1 MKKTAL
7 VLLMGI
13 LLLSGC
19 GSEAEKYRKLA
30 DEYYAKG
37 QYNYAAY
44 NYVMAMETDREN
56 ETDYLRLV
64 DSYIELGK
72 LDKALKYLETA
83 EEKFGEEKLADLREE
98 LDELIAETTI
108 PQTPADKAE
117 TEAAVTPAGGF
128 TAGATP
134 VPEVT
139 MTPETPTVVP
149 TAVPEVST
157 TPTDTPTEIPE
168 PTATQVPEYT
178 FTEIAVVMYVT
189 EDVNVRNLP
198 SVDGKITGSLGKGAE
213 ISILRQCNET
223 GWYEFEYNGEKG
235 YSNNWYF
242 STEKPAATPETKPEN
257 TPKPE
262 VKPESTPVPEPTDKE
277 QEKDKNADVLKE
289 YIMTNGAESSNDYFA
304 IGGSEQELDFGV
316 SYEET
321 EDVFGFHVVSEFDDI
336 LVVIYFKWND
346 WMGTSA
352 KISATVFMPE
362 EQIGYSMI
370 GELDV
375 KEYKGEAIE
384 FQIMEYTG
392 HTEESLEEPVTGLVQ
407 IAFLAGMVYIDDE
420 LEKQAGV
427 SLQDIGFDSFVLTE
441 EAIGWALEEK

>member
-7 VLLMGI
+7 ILLTGVLL
-13 LLLSGC
+13 LAGC
-19 GSEAEKYRKLA
+19 GNEAENYRKLA

-37 QYNYAAY
+37 QYDYAAY

-83 EEKFGEEKLADLREE
+83 EEKFGEEKLEDLREE

-108 PQTPADKAE
+108 PKIPADKAGN
-117 TEAAVTPAGGF
+117 EAAVTPAGGF

-139 MTPETPTVVP
+139 TTPAVPTVVP
-149 TAVPEVST
+149 TEIPEVST
-157 TPTDTPTEIPE
+157 TPTVNPTEIPE
-168 PTATQVPEYT
+168 PTATPVPEYT
-178 FTEIAVVMYVT
+178 FTELAVVRYVT
-189 EDVNVRNLP
+189 EDVNVRDLP
-198 SVDGKITGSLGKGAE
+198 SVDGKIIGSLGKGAE

-242 STEKPAATPETKPEN
+242 STEKPAAASETKPEN
-257 TPKPE
+257 TPTPE
-262 VKPESTPVPEPTDKE
+262 AEPENTPTPELTEETKEIPDKR
-277 QEKDKNADVLKE
+277 DSLKE
-289 YIMTNGAESSNDYFA
+289 YIMTYGTEMADHSFRID
-304 IGGSEQELDFGV
+304 GSEKELDFGI
-316 SYEET
+316 SYDKEE
-321 EDVFGFHVVSEFDDI
+321 DLFGFHVVSEFDDI

-346 WMGTSA
+346 WMGDA
-352 KISATVFMPE
+352 AIIHATIFMPE
-362 EQIGYSMI
+362 EKIGYSMI

-375 KEYKGEAIE
+375 KEYKGEAIG
-384 FQIMEYTG
+384 FQVVEHTG
-392 HTEESLEEPVTGLVQ
+392 NPEESLKEPVTGLAQV
-407 IAFLAGMVYIDDE
+407 AFLAGMFYIDNE
-420 LEKQAGV
+420 LQEQAGV
-427 SLQDIGFDSFVLTE
+427 SLQEIGFDSLVLTE
-441 EAIGWALEEK
+441 ETIGWVLE